1 MENASILFSIVSSC
15 WVIEVSLVHSATGL
29 RPLVEA
35 GCGSFDC
42 AYPTPVPEVAGPS
55 SRGGGAQSKALGT
68 AGASLGGP
76 QVCAEAGAVRF
87 SDSWAPQALL
97 DLSEELRTEWGPRES
112 SNPGRRGKE
121 RRAQA
126 GSCGEESPWLVQQAA
141 WLGGGRGWEH

>member
-1 MENASILFSIVSSC
+1 MAISIMENASILFSIVSSC

-68 AGASLGGP
+68 AGASLGWRGSP
-76 QVCAEAGAVRF
+76 GLH

-97 DLSEELRTEWGPRES
+97 DVSEGLRTDTPVDSGLGVE
-112 SNPGRRGKE
+112 GRRV
-121 RRAQA
+121 A
-126 GSCGEESPWLVQQAA
+126 LV
-141 WLGGGRGWEH
+141 G